1 MVEDL
6 KHAFRVA
13 YWGGTNSPGMAKY
26 VSTSYGWNNQTA
38 EGPYLTTRDGL
49 LEFNLVNDYKIYD
62 NLRVN
67 LELGY
72 VVNYDMPDS
81 LEYYIHRIG
90 RTGRAGATGLAISLV
105 TEADQAI
112 FPELVDYL
120 KQKNQKIPMELER
133 HKAVREAAEV
143 SKFKGDE
150 EQAPTEFKMIWAVWI
165 KQRTSYILTQRL

>member
-1 MVEDL
+1 MKL
-6 KHAFRVA
+6 
-13 YWGGTNSPGMAKY
+13 
-26 VSTSYGWNNQTA
+26 
-38 EGPYLTTRDGL
+38 
-49 LEFNLVNDYKIYD
+49 
-62 NLRVN
+62 
-67 LELGY
+67 

-150 EQAPTEFKMIWAVWI
+150 EQAPTEFKMISTVWI
-165 KQRTSYILTQRL
+165 KHAISYNLTWPS

>member
-1 MVEDL
+1 MKL
-6 KHAFRVA
+6 
-13 YWGGTNSPGMAKY
+13 
-26 VSTSYGWNNQTA
+26 
-38 EGPYLTTRDGL
+38 
-49 LEFNLVNDYKIYD
+49 
-62 NLRVN
+62 
-67 LELGY
+67 

-165 KQRTSYILTQRL
+165 KQRTSYTLTQRL

>member
-1 MVEDL
+1 
-6 KHAFRVA
+6 
-13 YWGGTNSPGMAKY
+13 
-26 VSTSYGWNNQTA
+26 
-38 EGPYLTTRDGL
+38 
-49 LEFNLVNDYKIYD
+49 
-62 NLRVN
+62 
-67 LELGY
+67 
-72 VVNYDMPDS
+72 MPDS

-150 EQAPTEFKMIWAVWI
+150 EQAPTEFKMILTVWI
-165 KQRTSYILTQRL
+165 KHAISYNVTWPS